1 MFAMTRK
8 KTVAGVLIAAAAV
21 TAAVVLARSGDHHK
35 APAPPTAEQRV
46 LEFGPQDV
54 ARASVETMA
63 RTIPITGTLVPLQQ
77 AVVKTRAPGVLTA
90 VLAREGESVR
100 KGQLLARVDET
111 EVRAQ
116 LAARQADVAAAQ
128 AQLGWA
134 QRNLGRQRELLDKG
148 FISRNAFDTV
158 QNEEQ
163 VARARLDAA
172 RAQQAQAAKAL
183 ADAQLPSPIDGIVAT
198 RHAEP
203 GERLPADAP
212 VLTVVSLERLELAV
226 DVPTSEIAGVSVGQ
240 PVRVRVDGFADRVF
254 EGRVERINPQATAGA
269 GVVPV
274 YLVVDNADRALRAG
288 LFAHGELMLSAG
300 QPRVVVPA
308 GALHGEG
315 AERYLFAVEGGRV
328 TKRPVSVEYAA
339 GGRAVIATGLAEG
352 TTVVAVN
359 LGQLPVG
366 AQALVAG
373 SNAEPGSGDASRLVR
388 GGGR

>member
-1 MFAMTRK
+1 MFRLTRK
-8 KTVAGVLIAAAAV
+8 TAVAGALIAAAAV

-35 APAPPTAEQRV
+35 RPAPVAAEQRV

-54 ARASVETMA
+54 AQASVETLA
-63 RTIPITGTLVPLQQ
+63 RTIPVTGTLVPLQQ

-90 VLAREGESVR
+90 VLAREGEPVR

-111 EVRAQ
+111 AVRAQ
-116 LAARQADVAAAQ
+116 VAERRADVAAAQ
-128 AQLGWA
+128 AQLNWA

-148 FISRNAFDTV
+148 FISRNAFDNV
-158 QNEEQ
+158 QNEEE

-172 RAQQAQAAKAL
+172 RAQQAQAAEAL

-212 VLTVVSLERLELAV
+212 VLTVVSLDRLELAV
-226 DVPTSEIAGVSVGQ
+226 NVPTTEIPGVSVGQ
-240 PVRVRVDGFADRVF
+240 PVRVRVDGFEGRLF

-274 YLVVDNADRALRAG
+274 YLLVDNADRALRAG

-300 QPRVVVPA
+300 EPSVVIPA
-308 GALHGEG
+308 AALHGEG
-315 AERYLFAVEGGRV
+315 AERYVFAIESGRV
-328 TKRPVSVEYAA
+328 AKRPVQVAYVT
-339 GGRAVIATGLAEG
+339 GGRAVIAEG
-352 TTVVAVN
+352 IAAGATVVAVN
-359 LGQLPVG
+359 LGQLPAG
-366 AQALVAG
+366 AQAVVTAPRTAP
-373 SNAEPGSGDASRLVR
+373 SPPRLVK
-388 GGGR
+388 GGSH

>member
-1 MFAMTRK
+1 MKSFKLTRK
-8 KTVAGVLIAAAAV
+8 TALAAAV
-21 TAAVVLARSGDHHK
+21 IAATAITAAVVLARSRDHHRE
-35 APAPPTAEQRV
+35 PAPVTAERRI

-54 ARASVETMA
+54 AQARVETVA
-63 RTIPITGTLVPLQQ
+63 RTIPVTGTLAPLQE
-77 AVVKTRAPGVLTA
+77 AVVKTRAPGVLSE
-90 VLAREGESVR
+90 VLAREGDAVR
-100 KGQLLARVDET
+100 EGQLLARVEATDLH
-111 EVRAQ
+111 AQ
-116 LAARQADVAAAQ
+116 LAARQADVAATQ
-128 AQLGWA
+128 AQLNWA
-134 QRNLGRQRELLDKG
+134 QRNLGRQRELLEKG
-148 FISRNAFDTV
+148 FISRNAFDNV

-212 VLTVVSLERLELAV
+212 VLTVVSLERLELAAN
-226 DVPTSEIAGVSVGQ
+226 VPTTEIAGVSIGQ
-240 PVRVRVDGFADRVF
+240 PVRVRVDGFEGRVF

-269 GVVPV
+269 GVVPI

-300 QPRVVVPA
+300 QPSVVVPA
-308 GALHGEG
+308 AALHGEG
-315 AERYLFAVEGGRV
+315 GERYVFAVEGGRV
-328 TKRPVSVEYAA
+328 TKRPVQVAYVI
-339 GGRAVIATGLAEG
+339 GGRAVIAQGVSDG

-366 AQALVAG
+366 AQAVLSG
-373 SNAEPGSGDASRLVR
+373 SPNGPADPPRLVK
-388 GGGR
+388 GAD

>member
-1 MFAMTRK
+1 MRMFRLTRN
-8 KTVAGVLIAAAAV
+8 TAVAGALIAAAAV
-21 TAAVVLARSGDHHK
+21 TAAVGLARSRDHHK
-35 APAPPTAEQRV
+35 EPAPVAAEQRI

-54 ARASVETMA
+54 AQASVETVA
-63 RTIPITGTLVPLQQ
+63 RTIRITGTLVPLQQ

-100 KGQLLARVDET
+100 KGQLLARVDAT
-111 EVRAQ
+111 DVRAQ
-116 LAARQADVAAAQ
+116 LAERQADVAAAQ
-128 AQLGWA
+128 AQLNWA

-148 FISRNAFDTV
+148 FISRNAFDNV
-158 QNEEQ
+158 KNEEE

-212 VLTVVSLERLELAV
+212 VLTVVSLDRLELAV
-226 DVPTSEIAGVSVGQ
+226 NVPTTEIVGVSVGQ

-300 QPRVVVPA
+300 EPSVVVPA
-308 GALHGEG
+308 AALHGEG
-315 AERYLFAVEGGRV
+315 AERYVFAIESGRV
-328 TKRPVSVEYAA
+328 TKRPVQVAYVA
-339 GGRAVIATGLAEG
+339 GGRAVIAHGIAQG
-352 TTVVAVN
+352 ATVVAVN
-359 LGQLPVG
+359 LGQLPAG
-366 AQALVAG
+366 AQAVVTAPQAAPSPPRLVKGG
-373 SNAEPGSGDASRLVR
+373 SN
-388 GGGR
+388 

>member
-1 MFAMTRK
+1 MFRLTRK
-8 KTVAGVLIAAAAV
+8 TAVAGALIAAAAV

-35 APAPPTAEQRV
+35 RPAPVAAEQRV

-54 ARASVETMA
+54 AQASVETLA
-63 RTIPITGTLVPLQQ
+63 RTIPVTGTLVPLQQ

-90 VLAREGESVR
+90 VLAREGEPVR

-111 EVRAQ
+111 AVRAQ
-116 LAARQADVAAAQ
+116 VAERRADVAAAQ
-128 AQLGWA
+128 AQLNWA

-148 FISRNAFDTV
+148 FISRNAFDNV
-158 QNEEQ
+158 QNEEE

-172 RAQQAQAAKAL
+172 RAQQAQAAEAL

-212 VLTVVSLERLELAV
+212 VLTVVSLDRLELAV
-226 DVPTSEIAGVSVGQ
+226 NVPTTEIPGVSVGQ
-240 PVRVRVDGFADRVF
+240 PVRVRVDGFEGRLF

-274 YLVVDNADRALRAG
+274 YLLVDNADRALRAG

-300 QPRVVVPA
+300 EPSVVIPA
-308 GALHGEG
+308 AALHGEG
-315 AERYLFAVEGGRV
+315 AERYVFAIESGRV
-328 TKRPVSVEYAA
+328 AKRPVQVAYVT
-339 GGRAVIATGLAEG
+339 GRRAVIAEG
-352 TTVVAVN
+352 IAAGATVVAVN
-359 LGQLPVG
+359 LGQLPAG
-366 AQALVAG
+366 AQAVVTAPRTAP
-373 SNAEPGSGDASRLVR
+373 SPPRLVK
-388 GGGR
+388 GGSH

>member
-1 MFAMTRK
+1 MFRLTRK
-8 KTVAGVLIAAAAV
+8 TAVAGALIAAAAV

-35 APAPPTAEQRV
+35 RPAPVAAEQRV

-54 ARASVETMA
+54 AQASVETLA
-63 RTIPITGTLVPLQQ
+63 RTIPVTGTLVPLQQ

-90 VLAREGESVR
+90 VLAREGEPVR

-111 EVRAQ
+111 AVRAQ
-116 LAARQADVAAAQ
+116 VAERRADVAAAQ
-128 AQLGWA
+128 AQLNWA

-148 FISRNAFDTV
+148 FISRNAFDNV
-158 QNEEQ
+158 QNEEE

-212 VLTVVSLERLELAV
+212 VLTVVSLDRLELAV
-226 DVPTSEIAGVSVGQ
+226 NVPTTEIPGVSVGQ
-240 PVRVRVDGFADRVF
+240 PVRVRVDGFEGRLF

-274 YLVVDNADRALRAG
+274 YLLVDNADRALRAG

-300 QPRVVVPA
+300 EPSVVIPA
-308 GALHGEG
+308 AALHGEG
-315 AERYLFAVEGGRV
+315 AERYVFAIESGRV
-328 TKRPVSVEYAA
+328 AKRPVQVAYVT
-339 GGRAVIATGLAEG
+339 GRRAVIAEG
-352 TTVVAVN
+352 IAAGATVVAVN
-359 LGQLPVG
+359 LGQLPAG
-366 AQALVAG
+366 AQAVVTAPRTAP
-373 SNAEPGSGDASRLVR
+373 SPPRLVK
-388 GGGR
+388 GGSH